1 MSKRWKIAVITVF
14 AAAVLCIGM
23 IFAFRAVTQHEWD
36 VQRMA
41 VQTAYKKTILAK
53 VMKVERFVGDKSY
66 TVIYGEDK
74 IGQPVYVW
82 VADDEIRTEMGS
94 AGWNADQAEAML
106 MSKHPQ
112 ADVLRVML
120 GIQDGQPVWE
130 VFYKMK
136 TEEASSDQ
144 YFYEYYTFKGGQSLD
159 TWRLSIQ

>member
-1 MSKRWKIAVITVF
+1 MI

-23 IFAFRAVTQHEWD
+23 ILAFRAVTNKEWN

-41 VQTAYKKTILAK
+41 VQTAYEKTLLAK
-53 VMKVERFVGDKSY
+53 AIKVERFVSDKSY

-82 VADDEIRTEMGS
+82 VSDDEIRTEMGT
-94 AGWNADQAEAML
+94 AGLNADQAKEMVKA
-106 MSKHPQ
+106 KHPH
-112 ADVLRVML
+112 ADVLRTML

-136 TEEASSDQ
+136 VEGASRVQ
-144 YFYEYYTFKGGQSLD
+144 YFYDFYTFKDGQPID
-159 TWRLSIQ
+159 TWRLSTQ